1 MIFKP
6 WIPPDVKVEVVKMPG
21 RLELLQGGRHY
32 ISREDSLLRAKET
45 LKMKEANEAATNTD
59 PK

>member
-21 RLELLQGGRHY
+21 KLELLQGGRIY
-32 ISREDSLLRAKET
+32 ISREESLLRAMRTIEEKNET
-45 LKMKEANEAATNTD
+45 QTDID

>member
-21 RLELLQGGRHY
+21 KLELLQGGRIY
-32 ISREDSLLRAKET
+32 ISREDSLLRAMRTLEEKNET
-45 LKMKEANEAATNTD
+45 KTD
-59 PK
+59 IDPE

>member
-21 RLELLQGGRHY
+21 KLELIQGGRHY
-32 ISREDSLLRAKET
+32 ISREDSLLRAMRTLEEKNET
-45 LKMKEANEAATNTD
+45 QTDID

>member
-6 WIPPDVKVEVVKMPG
+6 WIPPDVKVEVVKMPQK
-21 RLELLQGGRHY
+21 LELLQGGRIY
-32 ISREDSLLRAKET
+32 ISREESLLRAMRTIEEKNET
-45 LKMKEANEAATNTD
+45 QTDID